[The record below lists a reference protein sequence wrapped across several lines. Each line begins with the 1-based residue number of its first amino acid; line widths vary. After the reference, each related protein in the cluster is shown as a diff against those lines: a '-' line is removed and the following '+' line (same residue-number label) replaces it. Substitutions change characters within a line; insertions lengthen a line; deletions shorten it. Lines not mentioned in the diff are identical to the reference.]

1 MTSESI
7 PIPFSTE
14 ADVILPGL
22 GRIVWRTVCKPGR
35 HNFWGSI
42 VKMPSDPHFAST
54 FFVEAAASR
63 WGGGFSDYATSM
75 AILRG

>member
-1 MTSESI
+1 MTSEST

-14 ADVILPGL
+14 SDVILTGL
-22 GRIVWRTVCKPGR
+22 GRIVWRTVHNSGR
-35 HNFWGSI
+35 RNFWGLI
-42 VKMPSDPHFAST
+42 VKMRSDPHFAST
-54 FFVEAAASR
+54 FFAEAAASR